1 MLCLFVLQKD
11 GSVRYLWNIVY
22 IDLRK
27 IDKNWLIHQIFT
39 NMYVLS
45 IPTGTVFSGGLLLTN
60 YFKNWDYYKE
70 RDYKKW
76 DYYK

>member
-1 MLCLFVLQKD
+1 
-11 GSVRYLWNIVY
+11 
-22 IDLRK
+22 
-27 IDKNWLIHQIFT
+27 
-39 NMYVLS
+39 MYVLS

-60 YFKNWDYYKE
+60 YFKKWDYYKE